1 MMPAMRWNGEVGVA
15 AAVLALA
22 AFVGYETFSI
32 TVSPGYARVGP
43 RVVPF
48 AVTGLLTVLGIALLV
63 SALTGRW
70 RVEAEP
76 GRRLLPPV
84 LILGALAAYILLLK
98 TAGFIL
104 ASTLLFVGVAKAFGS
119 TRILRDSAIG
129 ITMSIAVFL
138 LFTGLLQLPLPVGT
152 IWPGP

>member
-1 MMPAMRWNGEVGVA
+1 MIPAMRWSGEVGVA
-15 AAVLALA
+15 VAVLALA

-48 AVTGLLTVLGIALLV
+48 AVAGLLTVLGIALLLA
-63 SALTGRW
+63 ALTGRW
-70 RVEAEP
+70 RVDAEP
-76 GRRLLPPV
+76 GRRLLPPAI
-84 LILGALAAYILLLK
+84 ILASLVAYILLLK
-98 TAGFIL
+98 SVGFIL
-104 ASTLLFVGVAKAFGS
+104 ASTLLFVGVAKAFAS
-119 TRILRDSAIG
+119 TRLVRDMAIG
-129 ITMSIAVFL
+129 FTLSVAVFL